1 MNKKFEIVDPIGLHA
16 RPASAIVN
24 VASKFQSKIEIIQ
37 NTKSANA
44 KSIINI
50 MSLGVKSGTEIELVT
65 SGPDA
70 KEAFEAIEAILKSE
84 KVIK

>member
-1 MNKKFEIVDPIGLHA
+1 MNKKFVITDPIGIHA

-24 VASKFQSKIEIIQ
+24 IASKFQSKIEIIQ
-37 NTKSANA
+37 NTRSANA

-50 MSLGVKSGTEIELVT
+50 MALGIKSGTEIEVVT

-70 KEAFEAIEAILKSE
+70 NEAFEAIESILRSE
-84 KVIK
+84 KVIS